1 MCERLWDAD
10 SGVQPL
16 EAYKSRQAL
25 AEQFS
30 AIHIVLGKLYHRA
43 KVSVDQTKEG
53 FCPGGLMS
61 YTRLQTVIAS
71 PVHVIEHY
79 FISFHIIFICSE
91 KHIIKL
97 T

>member
-1 MCERLWDAD
+1 M
-10 SGVQPL
+10 
-16 EAYKSRQAL
+16 
-25 AEQFS
+25 
-30 AIHIVLGKLYHRA
+30 VLCKLYHRA

-97 T
+97 TQNSEQDNKANKNCTHSCLK